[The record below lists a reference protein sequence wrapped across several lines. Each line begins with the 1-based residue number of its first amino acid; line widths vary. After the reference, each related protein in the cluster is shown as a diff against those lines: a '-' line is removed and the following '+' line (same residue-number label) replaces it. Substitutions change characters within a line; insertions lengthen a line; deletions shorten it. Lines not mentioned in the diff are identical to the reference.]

1 MEEALEVEEL
11 VDISEFELEG
21 PPQYDVS
28 AVDVGEETF
37 ADLSDLSEAVLHMR
51 QDNIGKVFQVHF

>member
-1 MEEALEVEEL
+1 MEEL

-21 PPQYDVS
+21 PLQYDVS